1 MSNFSNTVPVTDFIN
16 NAGAST
22 MQIIRNPNNQNRF
35 FVIPGT
41 DKSGHVSSKVEKLS
55 RDLYV
60 SWVEGENSKTGE
72 PFAMYSLHKG
82 SDTNV
87 EDTLTL

>member
-1 MSNFSNTVPVTDFIN
+1 MTKFSNTMPITDFIN

-22 MQIIRNPNNQNRF
+22 MQIIRNPQNQGRF

-60 SWVEGENSKTGE
+60 SWVEGVKENGE
-72 PFAMYSLHKG
+72 PFACHSVHLG
-82 SDTNV
+82 NTTNV

>member
-1 MSNFSNTVPVTDFIN
+1 
-16 NAGAST
+16 

-60 SWVEGENSKTGE
+60 SWVEGVSKKTGE
-72 PFAMYSLHKG
+72 PFACHSVHLG
-82 SDTNV
+82 STTNV

>member
-1 MSNFSNTVPVTDFIN
+1 MANFSNTVPVTDFIN

-22 MQIIRNPNNQNRF
+22 MQIIRNPKNQKRF

-60 SWVEGENSKTGE
+60 SWVEGENENGDT
-72 PFAMYSLHKG
+72 FAMFSLHKG

>member
-1 MSNFSNTVPVTDFIN
+1 
-16 NAGAST
+16 

-60 SWVEGENSKTGE
+60 SWVEGEKENGE
-72 PFAMYSLHKG
+72 PFAMFSLHKG